1 LYALTTAGQWAG
13 EPAPDIFSDVG
24 SSLLS
29 EKRGPMP
36 DHQIPTSHRAK
47 VAEDI
52 LCGASYIT
60 LLPAFAMLVLPRTRR
75 NRRIRFHACQSV
87 LLNCLLMSMGFLLHL
102 CAQMDQLL
110 DVGSGARFEW
120 MARIACM
127 VVWTIASLSLA
138 SGREF
143 RMPFVAFLAEKQA
156 NAWLFRRL
164 ARSSVEAPVT
174 SKPRFKEAMQLSS

>member
-1 LYALTTAGQWAG
+1 MQ
-13 EPAPDIFSDVG
+13 
-24 SSLLS
+24 
-29 EKRGPMP
+29 

-52 LCGASYIT
+52 LCSVSYIT
-60 LLPAFAMLVLPRTRR
+60 LLPAFAMLILPRTRR
-75 NRRIRFHACQSV
+75 NCRIRFHACQSV

-102 CAQMDQLL
+102 RAQMDQLL

-120 MARIACM
+120 TARIVCM

-143 RMPFVAFLAEKQA
+143 RIPFVGFLAEKQA

-164 ARSSVEAPVT
+164 ARSSPGAPVT
-174 SKPRFKEAMQLSS
+174 ARPRFKEAVQLSS